1 MTERI
6 LFVTQTPEFGG
17 AEKHLLDLVRRMD
30 DRLDCRILCLGR
42 DFFTE
47 PLRGRANVHVDCVPV
62 ITARRF
68 MKYWWLFLTMRPSI
82 IVLVKGIFDHH
93 PFAAHVAARL
103 VGSRRLIV
111 IEHLIAD
118 PPPAEVEGVGIR
130 AALRRWF
137 GWRAKYMRTMRWQGW
152 LAHATVC
159 VSEAVRRRLV
169 EGYGYPPSR
178 TITIRNGIDRL
189 HYQPKP
195 RISACETDLSASA
208 VTLVCAA
215 RLSSAKRIDVLLDAL
230 AMLLTDSVSW
240 RCLILGTGPL
250 EAELRA
256 RADRLGLSGRVTFLG
271 HVDDVRPYLREADL
285 FVLSS
290 DKEGLPLA
298 LLEAMACGLPA
309 IVTDVGGTGEAVDHK
324 ETGLLVER
332 DNPKELA
339 LAIRYL
345 LLDSVARES
354 MGEAARQRIDQHF
367 DIDQAMNRIQSV
379 ILA

>member
-1 MTERI
+1 
-6 LFVTQTPEFGG
+6 
-17 AEKHLLDLVRRMD
+17 
-30 DRLDCRILCLGR
+30 
-42 DFFTE
+42 
-47 PLRGRANVHVDCVPV
+47 
-62 ITARRF
+62 
-68 MKYWWLFLTMRPSI
+68 
-82 IVLVKGIFDHH
+82 
-93 PFAAHVAARL
+93 
-103 VGSRRLIV
+103 
-111 IEHLIAD
+111 
-118 PPPAEVEGVGIR
+118 
-130 AALRRWF
+130 
-137 GWRAKYMRTMRWQGW
+137 MRWRGS

-169 EGYGYPPSR
+169 EAYRYPPSR

-189 HYQPKP
+189 HYQPKAS
-195 RISACETDLSASA
+195 ISVGEAGFGAA
-208 VTLVCAA
+208 PVTLVCAA
-215 RLSSAKRIDVLLDAL
+215 RLSPAKRIDVLLDAL

-271 HVDDVRPYLREADL
+271 HVDDVRPHLGEADL

-309 IVTDVGGTGEAVDHK
+309 IVTDVGGTGEVVVHK
-324 ETGLLVER
+324 ETGLLVEP

-339 LAIRYL
+339 QAIRYL
-345 LLDSVARES
+345 LQDSVARER
-354 MGEAARQRIDQHF
+354 MGAMARQRVDQHF
-367 DIDQAMNRIQSV
+367 DIDQAMNRIHSV